1 MFLYSILKINWISY
15 RCDAVNFLLSK
26 SQKKVIKKFNKFLRD
41 GELNSKDN
49 SSESH
54 IIEESESCII
64 VPREMPKINLD
75 TVKSD
80 ISECMDINTVSLEG
94 ASNSVNCE
102 KSEEIS
108 HKKDEKIQE
117 KTEKICGK

>member
-108 HKKDEKIQE
+108 HKKDKKIQE